1 MLRPASLI
9 AQSDRVFRRARLGY
23 TCGSRLMITTQVAP
37 QPARTSTPGR
47 SQQPA
52 SPCPTQLETRHRSRL
67 SFSAKI
73 RRALA
78 QCASPRSL
86 ITLESIEA
94 LIPLRDS
101 SGSHCRPGAWVAT
114 RKPWPR
120 HTLRPRSDEMPQPSH
135 HTTPACARAPPLA
148 RTRVSP
154 SGRTP
159 YGCEWRATK
168 HHSQRNIH

>member
-1 MLRPASLI
+1 MLRPASLLNPT
-9 AQSDRVFRRARLGY
+9 ACFAALGWAAR
-23 TCGSRLMITTQVAP
+23 SRLTKHP
-37 QPARTSTPGR
+37 NLRTSTPAR
-47 SQQPA
+47 NNPPPRVPPSA
-52 SPCPTQLETRHRSRL
+52 ETRHRSRL